1 MALNIFEPR
10 YRLMVRRCMEGNRRF
25 GMAVME
31 HSHALHGVAC
41 EAEIVECQPQPDGY
55 ATHLWPTFSAQHLPH
70 GAKAK
75 GRPSADRRSS
85 TARRRQASWASA
97 SSAGHKAGP
106 QGGTFGWG
114 VLPSD
119 PEPLSMR
126 SHPMLSRKGLS
137 GCG

>member
-97 SSAGHKAGP
+97 IISWP
-106 QGGTFGWG
+106 QGWTPGRDLWVG
-114 VLPSD
+114 
-119 PEPLSMR
+119 R
-126 SHPMLSRKGLS
+126 AAI
-137 GCG
+137 